1 MREVTATIIGSPI
14 SPYVRKVLAA
24 CELKGVSYE
33 LDPIVAF
40 FGSEDFSEISPV
52 RRVPVFID
60 DQISISDSTVICEY
74 LEERYPTPRLLPPEP
89 AQRARARWLEEFAD
103 TRLADVF
110 IWRVFYEAVINPFI
124 WQRPREKDKIARV
137 VAEDVPTVVDY
148 LEKQAPAA
156 GFLFDELSIAD
167 IAVAVCFS
175 NLRWARVEL
184 DQTRW
189 PKTSAWVERTNAIPT
204 LAKLT
209 GFGEKLMRV
218 PPDQQRTVL
227 AELGVR
233 LTPSTL
239 ATNAVPRRGPMT
251 IG

>member
-1 MREVTATIIGSPI
+1 MPETRATIIGSPI
-14 SPYVRKVLAA
+14 SPYVRKVLVA
-24 CELKGVSYE
+24 CELKGVPYE

-40 FGSEDFSEISPV
+40 FGGDEFSEISPV
-52 RRVPVFID
+52 RRVPVYID

-74 LEERYPTPRLLPPEP
+74 LEERFPKPRLLPSGP
-89 AQRARARWLEEFAD
+89 ARRARARWIEEFAD

-124 WQRPREKDKIARV
+124 WQRPREKDKIAHAV
-137 VAEDVPTVVDY
+137 KEDVPTIVNY

-156 GFLFDELSIAD
+156 GFLFDELSTAD
-167 IAVAVCFS
+167 IAVAACFT

-184 DQTRW
+184 DPTRW
-189 PKTSAWVERTNAIPT
+189 PKTSGWVERTNATPV
-204 LAKLT
+204 LAKLN
-209 GFGEKLMRV
+209 GYGEKLMRT
-218 PPDQQRTVL
+218 PPDQHRSAL

-233 LTPSTL
+233 LTASTFG
-239 ATNAVPRRGPMT
+239 TNAMPRRGPMT

>member
-1 MREVTATIIGSPI
+1 MPEISATIIGTPI
-14 SPYVRKVLAA
+14 SPYVRKVLVA
-24 CELKGVSYE
+24 CELKGVSYQ

-40 FGSEDFSEISPV
+40 FGSDDFSELSPV
-52 RRVPVFID
+52 RRIPVYID
-60 DQISISDSTVICEY
+60 DQISLSDSTVICEY
-74 LEERYPTPRLLPPEP
+74 LEERFPTPRLLPTKPV
-89 AQRARARWLEEFAD
+89 QRARARWLEEFAD

-124 WQRPREKDKIARV
+124 WQRPREKDKIARA
-137 VAEDVPTVVDY
+137 VAEDIPTVVDY
-148 LEKQAPAA
+148 LEKQAPTA
-156 GFLFDELSIAD
+156 GFLFEELSIAD

-189 PKTSAWVERTNAIPT
+189 PKTSEWVARTNATPA
-204 LAKLT
+204 LAKLN
-209 GFGEKLMRV
+209 GLCEKLMRM
-218 PPDQQRTVL
+218 PLDQHRSAL

-239 ATNAVPRRGPMT
+239 GTNAARRGPMT
-251 IG
+251 VA